1 MVVVVRPLD
10 WGWEN
15 SNLLLKLVFPT
26 ECVGAEVKSAG
37 VKGGSTI
44 QVPKT
49 FCVKKRATKT
59 RHAWK
64 IFIVMKKH
72 ITITKI
78 AKKTPRSHMFSM
90 SFWV

>member
-10 WGWEN
+10 RGWEN
-15 SNLLLKLVFPT
+15 SNWFLKLVFPT

-37 VKGGSTI
+37 GRGGSTI

-49 FCVKKRATKT
+49 FCVKKSATGT

-64 IFIVMKKH
+64 IFIEQEEH
-72 ITITKI
+72 IKITKNT
-78 AKKTPRSHMFSM
+78 KGTPRSHIFSM
-90 SFWV
+90 SSWV